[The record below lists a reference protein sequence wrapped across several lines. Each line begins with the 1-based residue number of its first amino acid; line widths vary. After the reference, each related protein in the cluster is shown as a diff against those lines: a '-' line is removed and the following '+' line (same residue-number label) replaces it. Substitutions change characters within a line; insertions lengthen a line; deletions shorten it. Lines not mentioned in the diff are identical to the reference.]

1 MRLTECDS
9 AMTGWDEQA
18 RWAKWQAR
26 VGQLVLRAI
35 TEELQA
41 GAGVD
46 NLGSECYGAVVGVVA
61 PNTVGKEKRTSWSD
75 AVECGGEVVSV
86 ASKRRCVEG
95 GKVVGEGA
103 CS

>member
-1 MRLTECDS
+1 VRLTECDS

-18 RWAKWQAR
+18 RWARWQAR

-41 GAGVD
+41 GTGVD
-46 NLGSECYGAVVGVVA
+46 NLRSEYYGAVVGVVA
-61 PNTVGKEKRTSWSD
+61 PNTADKEEHTSWSD

-86 ASKRRCVEG
+86 ASKWRFVEN